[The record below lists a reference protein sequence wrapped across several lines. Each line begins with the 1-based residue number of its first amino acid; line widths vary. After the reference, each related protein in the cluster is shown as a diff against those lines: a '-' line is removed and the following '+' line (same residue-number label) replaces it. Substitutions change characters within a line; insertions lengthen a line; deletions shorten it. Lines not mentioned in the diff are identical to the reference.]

1 MEKKRFKS
9 IDNILFVFKHIYLW
23 KKSIFISIGL
33 YSIFHAISPF
43 IWIYI
48 PKFLIDEL
56 LGGKR
61 LDVIIRILG
70 AGLLVA
76 GTVGFLTE
84 YLQGNFRMKM
94 NVIRYNFIHMLSE
107 KSMTMDFPYT
117 EDPSTLNDINIALR
131 TVQSPM
137 NGVGIVIL
145 KLFSIFGSFIGFFG
159 FVAIIFNLSP
169 IILLVL
175 TTTVILSYLI
185 MIKAKNY
192 ERSRKDDRADEERK
206 SYYASS
212 TLSDFQYGKDI
223 RTYGLKGILLSKKHQ
238 SNKRLLEVVKDIQNY
253 IFKTSILDAL
263 LFLIREIVIY
273 SYLIYRV
280 LYGGLS
286 IGDFVMYYLAM
297 NSFATWMDTTMKDVA
312 TIRIQ
317 SLYITDF
324 RDFLNKDEPEE
335 TLNPVK
341 IPNRIK
347 YKIEFDN
354 ITFKYPGSD
363 KYIFKDFSLKI
374 NPGERLAIVGIN
386 GAGKTTLV
394 KLLTRLY
401 KPDSGEIKINGIDIN
416 SFEIEEYLDLISV
429 VFQDVKIFPFN
440 IRENITF
447 NDKEINDNKL
457 NRVIEQSGLGEK
469 INSLEKGID
478 TNMLKI
484 LDENGIELSGG
495 ENQKLAIARALYKD
509 GKILIMDEP
518 TANLD
523 ALAEYKI
530 YQNFDELI
538 SNRTAIYISHRL
550 SSTRFCDKIAFIE
563 DGKLKEY
570 GSHDELMK
578 LDNLYA
584 NMFNIQ
590 ARYYKEEANYA

>member
-61 LDVIIRILG
+61 LDVIIKILG
-70 AGLLVA
+70 SGLLVA

-94 NVIRYNFIHMLSE
+94 NVIRYNFIHMISQ
-107 KSMTMDFPYT
+107 KAMTMDFKYT
-117 EDPSTLNDINIALR
+117 EDPKTLNDINIALE
-131 TVQSPM
+131 TVQNPM

-169 IILLVL
+169 IILFVL
-175 TTTVILSYLI
+175 ATTVVLSYLI
-185 MIKAKNY
+185 MVKAKNY
-192 ERSRKDDRADEERK
+192 ERSKKDDLAEEERK
-206 SYYASS
+206 SFYAST

-223 RTYGLKGILLSKKHQ
+223 RIYGLKDILLSKKHE
-238 SNKRLLEVVKDIQNY
+238 SNNGLLKIKQDIEHY
-253 IFKTSILDAL
+253 IFKVSILDGI
-263 LFLIREIVIY
+263 LFLAREIIIY
-273 SYLIYRV
+273 GYLIYRV
-280 LYGGLS
+280 LYEGLL
-286 IGDFVMYYLAM
+286 IGDFVMYSIAM

-324 RDFLNKDEPEE
+324 RDFLNKNEPEE
-335 TLNPVK
+335 VLNPVM
-341 IPNRIK
+341 IPNSMK

-354 ITFKYPGSD
+354 ITFKYPGSQ

-401 KPDSGEIKINGIDIN
+401 KPDTGEIKINGININ
-416 SFEIEEYLDLISV
+416 DFKMEEYLDLISV
-429 VFQDVKIFPFN
+429 AFQDVKIFPFN

-447 NDKEINDNKL
+447 NDKRDNGDKL
-457 NRVIEQSGLGEK
+457 NRVIEQSGLRDK
-469 INSLEKGID
+469 INSLEKGVD

-495 ENQKLAIARALYKD
+495 ENQKLSISRALYKD

-518 TANLD
+518 TANFD

-530 YQNFDELI
+530 YQSFDEMI

-550 SSTRFCDKIAFIE
+550 SSTRFCDRIAFIE
-563 DGKLKEY
+563 DGELKEY
-570 GSHDELMK
+570 GTHDELMK
-578 LDNLYA
+578 LNSLYA

>member
-1 MEKKRFKS
+1 MENKRFKS
-9 IDNILFVFKHIYLW
+9 INNIIFIFKHIYLW

-33 YSIFHAISPF
+33 YSIFCAISPF

-56 LGGKR
+56 LGDKR
-61 LDVIIRILG
+61 LDVVVQILG
-70 AGLLVA
+70 VGLLVA

-117 EDPSTLNDINIALR
+117 EDPKTLNDINIAMR

-159 FVAIIFNLSP
+159 FVAIIFNLSLVV
-169 IILLVL
+169 LLVL
-175 TTTVILSYLI
+175 IFTVILSYGL
-185 MIKAKNY
+185 MVKAKKY
-192 ERSRKDDRADEERK
+192 ERSRKDDLADEERK

-223 RTYGLKGILLSKKHQ
+223 RTYGLKDILLSKKHE
-238 SNKRLLEVVKDIQNY
+238 SNKSLIQIIKDIQNY
-253 IFKTSILDAL
+253 IFKTSILDGV
-263 LFLIREIVIY
+263 LFFTREIIIY
-273 SYLIYRV
+273 GYLIYRV
-280 LYGGLS
+280 LYEGLS
-286 IGDFVMYYLAM
+286 IGDFVMYSLAM

-312 TIRIQ
+312 IIKTQ

-324 RDFLNKDEPEE
+324 RDFLNKEEPKE

-341 IPNRIK
+341 IPNSIK

-354 ITFKYPGSD
+354 ISFKYPGSD
-363 KYIFKDFSLKI
+363 KYIFKDFSIKI

-401 KPDSGEIKINGIDIN
+401 KPNSGEIKINGININ
-416 SFEIEEYLDLISV
+416 DFEVEEYVDLISV

-447 NDKEINDNKL
+447 NDYSNNDDKL
-457 NRVIEQSGLGEK
+457 NRVIDQSGLGDK
-469 INSLEKGID
+469 INSLEKGVD

-484 LDENGIELSGG
+484 LDEKGIELSGG
-495 ENQKLAIARALYKD
+495 ENQKLAIARALYKN

-523 ALAEYKI
+523 ALAENKI
-530 YQNFDELI
+530 YQSFDELV

-550 SSTRFCDKIAFIE
+550 SSTRFCDRIAFIE

-578 LDNLYA
+578 LNGLYA

-590 ARYYKEEANYA
+590 ARYYKEANYA

>member
-1 MEKKRFKS
+1 METKRFKS
-9 IDNILFVFKHIYLW
+9 IDNIIFVFKHIYLW
-23 KKSIFISIGL
+23 QRSIFISIGL
-33 YSIFHAISPF
+33 YSIFHAVSPF

-56 LGGKR
+56 LGEGR
-61 LDVIIRILG
+61 LDIIVQILG
-70 AGLLVA
+70 LGLLLA

-117 EDPSTLNDINIALR
+117 EDPKTLNDINIALR
-131 TVQSPM
+131 TVQNPM

-145 KLFSIFGSFIGFFG
+145 KLFSIFGSAIGFFG

-169 IILLVL
+169 LVLLVL
-175 TTTVILSYLI
+175 ICTVILAYGL
-185 MIKAKNY
+185 MVKAKNY
-192 ERSRKDDRADEERK
+192 ERSRKDDLVDEERK
-206 SYYASS
+206 SHYASS

-223 RTYGLKGILLSKKHQ
+223 RTYGLKDILLSKKHE
-238 SNKRLLEVVKDIQNY
+238 SNKRLLQIVEDIQNY
-253 IFKTSILDAL
+253 IFKTSVLDGA
-263 LFLIREIVIY
+263 LFLTREIIIY
-273 SYLIYRV
+273 GYLIYRV
-280 LYGGLS
+280 LYEGLS
-286 IGDFVMYYLAM
+286 IGDFVMYSLAM
-297 NSFATWMDTTMKDVA
+297 NSFAAWMDTTMKDLA
-312 TIRIQ
+312 IIRTQ

-324 RDFLNKDEPEE
+324 RDFLNKEEPEE
-335 TLNPVK
+335 TSNPVK
-341 IPNRIK
+341 IPNSMK

-354 ITFKYPGSD
+354 ISFKYPGSE

-401 KPDSGEIKINGIDIN
+401 RPTSGEIRVNGININ
-416 SFEIEEYLDLISV
+416 NFEVEEYLDLISV

-447 NDKEINDNKL
+447 NDNSNNEEKL
-457 NRVIEQSGLGEK
+457 NRVVEESGLEEK
-469 INSLEKGID
+469 INSLEKGLD

-484 LDENGIELSGG
+484 LDERGIELSGG
-495 ENQKLAIARALYKD
+495 ENQKLAIARALYKN

-523 ALAEYKI
+523 ALGEHKI
-530 YQNFDELI
+530 YESFDELV

-550 SSTRFCDKIAFIE
+550 SSTRFCDRIAFIE

-578 LDNLYA
+578 LGKLYA

-590 ARYYKEEANYA
+590 ARYYKEVNYA